1 MAARITSLV
10 EIAEQFRLAVAR
22 TAHLWLPMAI
32 ALIGLKLISQR
43 RFRQRWGRWIKRLV
57 IVLFCPYLLVLT
69 VLWTIQPRLLYHP
82 SLVLQTTPAAY
93 NIQYEEVWIPVKAA
107 RHTERLHGW
116 WLPHPKNPVGTLIY
130 FHGADLNIG
139 SNVAQAYWLR
149 QLGFNVLLAEYRG
162 YGLSEGSFPSETA
175 LYEDAEAALD
185 HLVQARGIQAGGIF
199 VYGHSLGGAIA
210 IDLATKHP
218 DLAGIIVQNS
228 FTSMADMVMHFDY
241 TRWLPVRWILHQRF
255 ESLQKVSQLQVPIL
269 LIHATGDPL
278 IPKVMGERLYE
289 AARSFKELVLVES
302 NVHHNADSQY
312 KDARYLIKIQTFA
325 LRALFNGSKHH
336 RIV

>member
-1 MAARITSLV
+1 MAATGTALTA
-10 EIAEQFRLAVAR
+10 IAEQLRLAAVR

-32 ALIGLKLISQR
+32 ALISLKLMGRR
-43 RFRQRWGRWIKRLV
+43 RFRQRWGRWLRWSA
-57 IVLFCPYLLVLT
+57 IVLICPYLLILA
-69 VLWTIQPRLLYHP
+69 VLWVMQPRLLYHP
-82 SLVLQTTPAAY
+82 SQVLQTTPAAY
-93 NIQYEEVWIPVKAA
+93 DIQYEDVWMPVEAA
-107 RHTERLHGW
+107 RHPEHLHGW
-116 WLPHPKNPVGTLIY
+116 WLPHPKNSVGTLIY
-130 FHGADLNIG
+130 LHGADLNIG
-139 SNVAQAYWLR
+139 FNVAQAYWLR

-162 YGLSEGSFPSETA
+162 YGWSEGSFPSETA

-185 HLVQARGIQAGGIF
+185 YLVRAQGIQAGEIF

-210 IDLATKHP
+210 IDLATRHP

-228 FTSMADMVMHFDY
+228 FTSMADMVMRFDY
-241 TRWLPVRWILHQRF
+241 SRWLPVRWIVHQRF
-255 ESLQKVSQLQVPIL
+255 ESLQKVSQLQVPLL

-278 IPKVMGERLYE
+278 IPKTMGERLYQ

-325 LRALFNGSKHH
+325 LRALFNAN
-336 RIV
+336 RQ